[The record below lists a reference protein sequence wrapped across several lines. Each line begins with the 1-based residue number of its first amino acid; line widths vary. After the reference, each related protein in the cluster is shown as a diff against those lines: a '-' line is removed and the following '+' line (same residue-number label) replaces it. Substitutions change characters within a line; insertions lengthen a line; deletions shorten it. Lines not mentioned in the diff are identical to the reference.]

1 MKKRIGMMRMA
12 ARTVHMDVAQSTVS
26 RKACTEGL
34 IKAAT
39 DSVNMLNDMMP
50 EPFFFDVEPPHL
62 TSENL
67 PGTFVKI
74 HLMMKISRFH
84 ELVYFILK
92 HIPIIN
98 RYVAGPKIVSY
109 LIPSKHAFEKN
120 MKAQKKAVSE

>member
-74 HLMMKISRFH
+74 
-84 ELVYFILK
+84 
-92 HIPIIN
+92 
-98 RYVAGPKIVSY
+98 
-109 LIPSKHAFEKN
+109 PSKHAFEKN